1 MLILRLRD
9 DGIPFNP
16 LEYKQD
22 ETDQYHLGGIELIK
36 RMADKMEYTRVLNMN
51 NTIVEIRL

>member
-1 MLILRLRD
+1 MILRLRD
-9 DGIPFNP
+9 DGIPFDP
-16 LEYKQD
+16 LEYKRD
-22 ETDQYHLGGIELIK
+22 EADKYALGGIELIK